1 MDRAS
6 HAGSL
11 PLAAALALPTP
22 RAILFDFDLT
32 LADST
37 RAIVECFSHAFR
49 ELNLPCPAADA
60 IRRTIGYP
68 LPKAFASLCGDT
80 NPLAAESFVKHFI
93 ARADQV
99 MNEMTTMLPFATE
112 TARELRAR
120 GIRTAIVS
128 TKFRYRILEIL
139 ELRGLSDVFDVVLGG
154 EDVREHKP
162 HPEGLQLALTRLNL
176 EPDHAWYV
184 GDHPVDAQAALGA
197 GVTFVAMLTGVAK
210 REDFVDLTVHHYLE
224 SMQALPVLIESSSSL
239 R

>member
-1 MDRAS
+1 L
-6 HAGSL
+6 L
-11 PLAAALALPTP
+11 PP

-49 ELNLPCPAADA
+49 EMGLPCPASDA
-60 IRRTIGYP
+60 ITRTIGYP
-68 LPKAFASLCGDT
+68 LPKAFETLCGDAD
-80 NPLAAESFVKHFI
+80 PLSSQVFVKLFI

-99 MNEMTTMLPFATE
+99 MNELTTMLPHASE
-112 TARELRAR
+112 TARDLRAR

-139 ELRGLSDVFDVVLGG
+139 ALRGLDDAFDVVLGG

-162 HPEGLQLALTRLNL
+162 HPEGLRLALARLQI
-176 EPDHAWYV
+176 EPRDAWYV
-184 GDHPVDAQAALGA
+184 GDHPVDAQAAAGA
-197 GVTFVAMLTGVAK
+197 GLSFVAMLTGVAG
-210 REDFVDLTVHHYLE
+210 REDFLDLTVHHFLE
-224 SMQALPVLIESSSSL
+224 SMAALPALVHSSSTSS